1 MQNVLELLVAVSDQD
16 EQKIID
22 LKDITPWNNA
32 KPTEGFVSYV
42 KGLAA
47 MTVNDKEEAI
57 YRFKSTSE
65 ICKKT
70 VLVELSNEN
79 LSKLRTR

>member
-22 LKDITPWNNA
+22 LKDIMPWNNA

-47 MTVNDKEEAI
+47 MTINDKEEAI

-70 VLVELSNEN
+70 VLFELSNEN